1 MIKLR
6 FYFIICFWANL
17 LFSQV
22 YSSSPDVL
30 MVFKTIDYES
40 YVGSLIS
47 EGIDSTKIKTYTGE
61 KITFHNSEI
70 LHAYPFTGRIKNRK
84 IQKRDPNSSFYIFSP
99 SAFPID
105 KGNLFCRDFCLFFPS
120 VNYGL
125 ANIVSAQAGIFWYPG
140 LDFDE
145 IPYVGNL
152 KITILETNLLSIA
165 GGFTYIKLPEIQKER
180 ILSTGFGFIT
190 GTMGNRYNHFSITA
204 GWGYI
209 QKEPDWDL
217 DDKPII
223 VAAGNLRLFSTVSL
237 ISENWFFPDEDLED
251 SILTTVL
258 RIFGRQIAVDLGLAF
273 SVSSNKENIAP
284 IPIANVTYL
293 LR

>member
-6 FYFIICFWANL
+6 FYFLICFGINL
-17 LFSQV
+17 LFSQDH
-22 YSSSPDVL
+22 SSSANVL

-40 YVGSLIS
+40 YIGSLIKES
-47 EGIDSTKIKTYTGE
+47 IDSTIIKSYTGE
-61 KITFHNSEI
+61 NITFHNSEI
-70 LHAYPFTGRIKNRK
+70 LHVYPFTGRIQNGK

-105 KGNLFCRDFCLFFPS
+105 KGNLYCRDFCLFFPS
-120 VNYGL
+120 LNYGL
-125 ANIVSAQAGIFWYPG
+125 ANIISAQAGIFWYPG
-140 LDFDE
+140 LDYDE

-152 KITILETNLLSIA
+152 KITVLETNLLSFA

-180 ILSTGFGFIT
+180 ILSTGFAFIT
-190 GTMGNRYNHFSITA
+190 GTLGDQYNHVSVSA

-209 QKEPDWDL
+209 QKEPDWKR

-237 ISENWFFPDEDLED
+237 ISENWFFPDENLED
-251 SILTTVL
+251 SILTTAL
-258 RIFGRQIAVDLGLAF
+258 RVFGRQIAVDLGLAF

-284 IPIANVTYL
+284 IPLINVTYL